1 VYYQGTVCTEVEKAR
16 LYGLDPQYKSISS
29 VDFAVVV
36 DVHSPEHEALAR
48 KNAKSHYFFTKLKK
62 VDDARLDATT
72 YVNMASCF
80 ARRKQAFLRKDEVS
94 LEDDPDSAPENL
106 AFRSGRK
113 IEAGYILRSKKEPAE
128 ESLASEFSRISLT
141 RIHRALNGTS

>member
-1 VYYQGTVCTEVEKAR
+1 MYYQGTVCTEVEKAR
-16 LYGLDPQYKSISS
+16 LYGLDSQYKSISS

-36 DVHSPEHEALAR
+36 GIANVHSPEHEALAR

-80 ARRKQAFLRKDEVS
+80 ARRKH
-94 LEDDPDSAPENL
+94 
-106 AFRSGRK
+106 
-113 IEAGYILRSKKEPAE
+113 
-128 ESLASEFSRISLT
+128 T
-141 RIHRALNGTS
+141 